1 MYHIASLNI
10 GFDYFMVIIE
20 KTLTK
25 YFAIFTQQS
34 KWPIQ
39 GNGMAAISKG
49 VRQAIEHLYVPF
61 FKTRTKVNNELRTSK
76 F

>member
-1 MYHIASLNI
+1 MIIKWPSQFAKLVKANYFFMYHIASLNI

-34 KWPIQ
+34 K
-39 GNGMAAISKG
+39 
-49 VRQAIEHLYVPF
+49 
-61 FKTRTKVNNELRTSK
+61 
-76 F
+76 